1 MNLIPDGIAMNK
13 YRFTFLLFFTCFFCQ
28 GFSAVLPVFS
38 GFLQGE
44 TSGQDTAKG
53 NQILYNG
60 RIWRNLYAQVRENQ
74 FLFAPDFLTGSVTI
88 RGKVFDNVSLKYDIF
103 KDELLTASDPGG
115 ILQINKERVDSFSL
129 LFENK
134 RYLFVSLP
142 DSANGTHGYFNLI
155 YNGHLAFYRKYIK
168 RIDKLSVD
176 GQSDRFYQFY
186 RLYLWKDNELFL
198 VTGKNDLLDK
208 FKEQKALIKTYIKKN
223 SLDVSAKEPE
233 SFIPLI
239 RYIESIGR

>member
-1 MNLIPDGIAMNK
+1 MNK
-13 YRFTFLLFFTCFFCQ
+13 YRFTVLLFFTFFFCD
-28 GFSAVLPVFS
+28 GFCTVLPVFS
-38 GFLQGE
+38 GFPGGKFY
-44 TSGQDTAKG
+44 GQDTTKE

-60 RIWRNLYAQVRENQ
+60 KIWRNLYAQVRENQ

-88 RGKVFDNVSLKYDIF
+88 RGKVFYNVPLKYDVF
-103 KDELLTASDPGG
+103 KDELLTATDPGG

-134 RYLFVSLP
+134 RYQFVSLP
-142 DSANGTHGYFNLI
+142 DSANGTLSYFNVI
-155 YNGHLAFYRKYIK
+155 FNGHLAFYRKYIK

-186 RLYLWKDNELFL
+186 RLYLWKDNELFP

>member
-1 MNLIPDGIAMNK
+1 MSRYKILFLFVLTFFIPAGLSGIMPELILISHAASK
-13 YRFTFLLFFTCFFCQ
+13 Q
-28 GFSAVLPVFS
+28 
-38 GFLQGE
+38 
-44 TSGQDTAKG
+44 QDTIRE
-53 NQILYNG
+53 NQVIYNG
-60 RIWRNLYAQVRENQ
+60 KIWRNLYYMVNEDQ
-74 FLFAPDFLTGSVTI
+74 FLFSKEFLKGSVTM
-88 RGKVFDNVSLKYDIF
+88 RGISCSNINLKYDIF